1 MYPRWIAS
9 SAAGA
14 SSTVQRSSNDHTDG
28 SETSRNVISSR
39 IPNWLPVPPRT
50 AHQRSR
56 STVSDASTTR
66 PSASIIVTPTMLSE
80 PIPNR
85 RDVSP

>member
-14 SSTVQRSSNDHTDG
+14 SSSVQRSSNDHTEG
-28 SETSRNVISSR
+28 SETSWNVMSSR
-39 IPNWLPVPPRT
+39 IAELVAGPAAHRPPEVALALGVGLDDRAVGEHHVT
-50 AHQRSR
+50 A
-56 STVSDASTTR
+56 
-66 PSASIIVTPTMLSE
+66 TMLSE

-85 RDVSP
+85 REVSP